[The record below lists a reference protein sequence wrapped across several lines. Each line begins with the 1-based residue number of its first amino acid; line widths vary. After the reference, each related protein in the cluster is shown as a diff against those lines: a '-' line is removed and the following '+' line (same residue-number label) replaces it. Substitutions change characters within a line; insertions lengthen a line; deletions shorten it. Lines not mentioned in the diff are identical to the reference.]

1 MVQKFFTCS
10 NCLDQYT
17 SRELIMVEV
26 ISSDLRTKNWVVCDE
41 CLAELDEMGIL
52 VPDGR
57 VRYEENYG

>member
-1 MVQKFFTCS
+1 
-10 NCLDQYT
+10 
-17 SRELIMVEV
+17 MVEV